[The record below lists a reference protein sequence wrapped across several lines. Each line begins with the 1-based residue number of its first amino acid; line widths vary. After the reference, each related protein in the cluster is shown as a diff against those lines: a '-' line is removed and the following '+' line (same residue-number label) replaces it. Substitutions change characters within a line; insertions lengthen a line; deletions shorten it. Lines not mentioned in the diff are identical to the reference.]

1 MTSEVEGISGG
12 DASGV
17 ETVEVERVEVERVE
31 VERVESQGSGLA
43 ESTLGASGLAVPTQA

>member
-17 ETVEVERVEVERVE
+17 ETVEVERVA